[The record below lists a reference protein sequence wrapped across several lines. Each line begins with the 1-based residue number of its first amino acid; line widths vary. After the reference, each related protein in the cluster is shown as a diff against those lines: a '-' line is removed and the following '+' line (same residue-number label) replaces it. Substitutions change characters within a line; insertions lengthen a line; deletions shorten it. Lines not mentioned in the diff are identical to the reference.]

1 MDDLASTAS
10 PCLGLPC
17 CGLCVSSNN
26 ASLFLTAIDA
36 DITASPEA
44 VTTLQRTAMSTFCF
58 SAFATASAFALV
70 ASLLVA
76 APAAYGQEGSIP
88 ERIEATYAL
97 TKPTADLTDIVKPG
111 AVLVLNKDELF
122 MCAISSAIPS
132 YNTYK
137 GGKLHQSFLNK
148 MKFFTASG
156 NAPTVPTRMFVAGE
170 KVLLTGVEMKEDG
183 VQLALLSQMINGLH
197 YKAFLVLPFA
207 KGSTPSVD
215 EVLQTLAQVV
225 SVQPV
230 MPEATLA
237 APVSRTLA
245 IGQSRPQVLAI
256 LGQPTTVVQ
265 LTGGKEI
272 DYFPTMKVTFVDGRV
287 SDVQ

>member
-1 MDDLASTAS
+1 
-10 PCLGLPC
+10 
-17 CGLCVSSNN
+17 
-26 ASLFLTAIDA
+26 
-36 DITASPEA
+36 
-44 VTTLQRTAMSTFCF
+44 MSTLRYSACAVV
-58 SAFATASAFALV
+58 SAFVLAAT
-70 ASLLVA
+70 LLAA
-76 APAAYGQEGSIP
+76 APAAHAQAGSIP

-97 TKPTADLTDIVKPG
+97 TKPTADLTSIVKPG
-111 AVLVLNKDELF
+111 DVLVLNKDDLF

-170 KVLLTGVEMKEDG
+170 KVLLTGVEMKDDG
-183 VQLALLSQMINGLH
+183 VQLSLLSEMIDGLH

-207 KGSTPSVD
+207 KGSTPSAD
-215 EVLQTLAQVV
+215 EVMQSLAQVI
-225 SVQPV
+225 SVQPASHDA
-230 MPEATLA
+230 PAE

-245 IGQSRPQVLAI
+245 VGQTKQQVQAI

-265 LTGGKEI
+265 LGGGKEI
-272 DYFPTMKVTFVDGRV
+272 DYFPTMKVTFTGGRV
-287 SDVQ
+287 TDVQ

>member
-1 MDDLASTAS
+1 MRTLRSSASA
-10 PCLGLPC
+10 
-17 CGLCVSSNN
+17 
-26 ASLFLTAIDA
+26 A
-36 DITASPEA
+36 
-44 VTTLQRTAMSTFCF
+44 F
-58 SAFATASAFALV
+58 SAFALAAALFATAPSAHAQ
-70 ASLLVA
+70 A
-76 APAAYGQEGSIP
+76 GSIP

-111 AVLVLNKDELF
+111 DVLVLGKDDLF

-137 GGKLHQSFLNK
+137 GGKIRQSFLNK

-170 KVLLTGVEMKEDG
+170 KVMLTGVEMTPDG
-183 VQLALLSQMINGLH
+183 VQLSLLSEMINGLH

-207 KGSTPSVD
+207 KGSTPATD
-215 EVLQTLAQVV
+215 EVMQTLAQVI
-225 SVQPV
+225 SVQPASHDAPV
-230 MPEATLA
+230 A
-237 APVSRTLA
+237 APSRTLA
-245 IGQSRPQVLAI
+245 IGQSKDQVLAI

-265 LTGGKEI
+265 LGGGKEI
-272 DYFPTMKVTFVDGRV
+272 DYFPTMKVTFIGGRV